1 MPFYEYTEVVVKMI
15 AGLPLSYKTQIIDK
29 LVQLNI
35 NAMQC
40 SEQEMK
46 QKLLAKQA
54 SQA

>member
-1 MPFYEYTEVVVKMI
+1 M
-15 AGLPLSYKTQIIDK
+15 SYKIQIFDK

-46 QKLLAKQA
+46 QKLLAAQA
-54 SQA
+54 ATA